1 MAGQNKFILFFICDI
16 ARFVLKNTRIESL
29 CEPCHFVISEKSSTF
44 TTQIKGFIMIKA
56 VFFDIDGTLIS
67 FGTHRVPDSTVE
79 ALEKVH
85 AKGIRIFIATGR
97 PKRIIN
103 NLGQLEERN
112 LIDGY
117 VTINGSYCFLE
128 GKVVYKESIPQEI
141 VRLVGDY
148 CREHQVPCIVSTET
162 EIYVTRPDEQFRY
175 IFYDYLHVDKMQV
188 VDYDQ
193 FLSKQIFQLTPFFT
207 TEQEQEI
214 RPLLKKCSIARWHPA
229 FVDITG
235 GTKEHGIQQMLPI
248 LGLDRSE
255 IMTFGDG
262 GNDRGMLRFAGIG
275 VAMGQAS
282 DDVKSAADYVT
293 DSVDEDGVA
302 KALRKFIPDL

>member
-1 MAGQNKFILFFICDI
+1 
-16 ARFVLKNTRIESL
+16 
-29 CEPCHFVISEKSSTF
+29 
-44 TTQIKGFIMIKA
+44 MIKA